1 MSTKD
6 LKSLADANRSQLA
19 VIDIQ
24 SRLSK
29 VMHNRDLLL
38 KNSNILIEAAKL
50 LEVPIT
56 VTEQYPKGIGHTE
69 QQLIDS
75 LSDDYKPVEKTC
87 FSCAGSD
94 SFNKSLEQHN
104 NRDQII
110 LCGIEAHV
118 CVLQTAL
125 ELLSDN
131 SNTTKQVFI
140 VADAVDSRAEKNK
153 NIALNRLKQAGAI
166 ITCTESVLFEWMKD
180 STNKNFKQISALI
193 R

>member
-1 MSTKD
+1 MNAANSKN
-6 LKSLADANRSQLA
+6 LADVNRSQLA

-24 SRLSK
+24 SRLSQ
-29 VMHNRDLLL
+29 VMYDRDLLL
-38 KNSNILIEAAKL
+38 KNCNILIQAARL

-56 VTEQYPKGIGHTE
+56 VTEQYPQGIGHTE
-69 QQLIDS
+69 PQLVES

-94 SFNKSLEQHN
+94 TFNKSLEQHTD
-104 NRDQII
+104 RDQLI

-125 ELLSDN
+125 EILGDKSN
-131 SNTTKQVFI
+131 SINQVF
-140 VADAVDSRAEKNK
+140 VVSDAVDSRSEKNK
-153 NIALNRLKQAGAI
+153 NIALNRLQQAGAI
-166 ITCTESVLFEWMKD
+166 ITCTESVVFEWMKD